1 MFVFVRRHA
10 IFDEKI
16 REICK
21 IRIVLGGFVC
31 LVPKF

>member
-1 MFVFVRRHA
+1 MFVFVWRRA

-16 REICK
+16 RERCK
-21 IRIVLGGFVC
+21 IRIVLDDFVC